1 LSILT
6 KPSDYCFRHPHKI
19 DVGRAGASLDH
30 PDNNTYMP
38 DYGGNTYGKQRTLSW
53 QQVEARWGANK
64 NDKGIARC
72 GFGLVLDRWC
82 QCAQPLADVATD
94 PELFAAYC
102 LGVIIAAQA
111 DPINDVEE
119 YLGRD
124 AAERQKEYLSQKKS
138 RFIGYL
144 TARGLLSGSRNISAT
159 RGAVLA
165 NQRGRADTPRC
176 SAKVKECVDKY
187 ASKRPYVQKDINDCR
202 DEEDAC
208 RVSARCF
215 NDDRLPF

>member
-1 LSILT
+1 MIRRLAAVALGWCLI
-6 KPSDYCFRHPHKI
+6 
-19 DVGRAGASLDH
+19 V
-30 PDNNTYMP
+30 
-38 DYGGNTYGKQRTLSW
+38 
-53 QQVEARWGANK
+53 GAN
-64 NDKGIARC
+64 
-72 GFGLVLDRWC
+72 
-82 QCAQPLADVATD
+82 AQPLADVATD
-94 PELFAAYC
+94 QELFAAYC

-111 DPINDVEE
+111 DPVNDVEE

-124 AAERQKEYLSQKKS
+124 AAERHKEYLSQKRS
-138 RFIGYL
+138 RFLGYL

-159 RGAVLA
+159 TGARLA

-187 ASKRPYVQKDINDCR
+187 ASKPYVQKDINHCR

-208 RVSARCF
+208 RASARCY